1 MISLFNIQ
9 SIFPHLGQRRLLK
22 LNNKILTVP
31 ICVSSISKFELRSK
45 PIDTK
50 PAESSG
56 RLLRHQFYTNILV
69 ISLQRR
75 RAEDVHNES

>member
-1 MISLFNIQ
+1 M
-9 SIFPHLGQRRLLK
+9 
-22 LNNKILTVP
+22 P
-31 ICVSSISKFELRSK
+31 ICVSNILKFELRSK

-56 RLLRHQFYTNILV
+56 RLLRHQYHTNILV

>member
-1 MISLFNIQ
+1 M
-9 SIFPHLGQRRLLK
+9 
-22 LNNKILTVP
+22 P
-31 ICVSSISKFELRSK
+31 ICVSSISKFELRRK

-56 RLLRHQFYTNILV
+56 RLLRLLRHQYNTNILV

>member
-1 MISLFNIQ
+1 M
-9 SIFPHLGQRRLLK
+9 
-22 LNNKILTVP
+22 P
-31 ICVSSISKFELRSK
+31 ICVSSISEFELRSK

-56 RLLRHQFYTNILV
+56 RLLRHQYHTNILV